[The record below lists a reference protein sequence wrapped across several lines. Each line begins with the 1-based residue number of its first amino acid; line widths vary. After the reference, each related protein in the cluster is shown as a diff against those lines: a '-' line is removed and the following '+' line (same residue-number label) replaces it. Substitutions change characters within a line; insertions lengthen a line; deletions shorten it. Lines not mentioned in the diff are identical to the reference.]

1 MEKVSRKPID
11 IPTFTNT
18 QLSLLARELDAEV
31 TETSTLLSS
40 ASPAVLQRA
49 GIAVLNLHIAAQRT
63 GLGGKTVLELEVDP
77 AIGRSELPEHG
88 LRVGDIVGVR
98 NQLGGSAKKTEKT
111 QAEKD
116 GVDGVMVKVGATTL
130 GVALDKEEADVPAG
144 KLWMCV

>member
-1 MEKVSRKPID
+1 MSLKPID
-11 IPTFTNT
+11 ILTFTNT
-18 QLSLLARELDAEV
+18 QLTLLARELDAEV

-40 ASPAVLQRA
+40 SSPAVLQRS
-49 GIAVLNLHIAAQRT
+49 GIAVLNLHIASQRT
-63 GLGGKTVLELEVDP
+63 GLGGKTVLELELDP

-116 GVDGVMVKVGATTL
+116 GVDGVMVKAGATTL
-130 GVALDKEEADVPAG
+130 CVALDKEEADVPAG
-144 KLWMCV
+144 KLWMCVG